1 MDRRT
6 ASSKKPQQ
14 AVGPC
19 RSQTPS
25 TGGTL
30 SLYSMLNSGTA
41 TISPEARSAQSRSR
55 QDIGSVFGLSRSG
68 VMSMVGG
75 A

>member
-30 SLYSMLNSGTA
+30 SIYF
-41 TISPEARSAQSRSR
+41 SAQFRDSHDQS
-55 QDIGSVFGLSRSG
+55 
-68 VMSMVGG
+68 
-75 A
+75 